1 MTQRKG
7 RGRANYEERILS
19 IFVLSPLTVSM
30 VKFFVSS
37 KRPKNITKAK
47 RNIKVN
53 NITQKLQN
61 SKKQRKQ

>member
-7 RGRANYEERILS
+7 RGGANYGERILS
-19 IFVLSPLTVSM
+19 TFVLSPLTVSM

-47 RNIKVN
+47 RDIKVN

-61 SKKQRKQ
+61 SKKQRKR